1 MLTHYIFTIL
11 ISLSPIGEA
20 RSGIP
25 YGVFVGHMPLAVAF
39 TVGLGA
45 NLLIF
50 PIFFNLINF
59 LNKKFWASRKYRQW
73 AVNVTRKAKKG
84 TQKVI
89 DKYGFIGLFVFV
101 MIPAPFTG
109 AYMGTIAAYLF
120 RFEQRKAFWAVS
132 LGVICSSLIV
142 AAVIFFGDKAVSA
155 IN

>member
-25 YGVFVGHMPLAVAF
+25 YGVFVGGIPLGIAF
-39 TVGLGA
+39 TIGLGA

-50 PIFFNLINF
+50 PIFYNLINF
-59 LNKKFWASRKYRQW
+59 FNTKFWSSRKYRQW
-73 AVNVTRKAKKG
+73 AVNLTRKARKS
-84 TQKVI
+84 TEKVI
-89 DKYGFIGLFVFV
+89 EKYGFLGLMVFV

-109 AYMGTIAAYLF
+109 AYIGTIAAYLF

-132 LGVICSSLIV
+132 LGVILSSVIV
-142 AAVIFFGDKAVSA
+142 ATLIFFGVN
-155 IN
+155 IFG